1 MPFTE
6 KSLVEDYIVKKLQEK
21 GWKLIPA
28 DELERESLEEPL
40 LIPNL
45 VRALKRI
52 NEEKGIGDEAVSYTH
67 LTLPTN

>member
-6 KSLVEDYIVKKLQEK
+6 KSLVEDYIVKKLQDK
-21 GWKLIPA
+21 GWKLVPA

-52 NEEKGIGDEAVSYTH
+52 NEEKGIGDEEIRHV
-67 LTLPTN
+67 